1 MSWPKSCGGCESV
14 RPAPDV
20 LSSPSRS
27 GQLDRFAKIAYD
39 AGMPVSSAV
48 KPRVVELFAGVGGFR
63 IGLERSGWK
72 TVWANQWEPSSS
84 VQHAF
89 DCYVTRFPEGE
100 GVCEDIHEV
109 MNEVEAGRRTIP
121 DHELLVG
128 GFPCQDYSVAKT
140 LNQATGIVGKKGV
153 LWWEIYRLLTMKRP
167 RLLFLE
173 NVDRLL
179 KSPTRQRGRDF
190 GVMLTALS
198 NLGYEVEWR
207 VVNAADYGFPQK
219 RRRVL
224 LIGRHVGAVER
235 EPNLAIYQGPLARAL
250 PVSDGPVLSSA
261 ATFEIKGD
269 PAEVSETFG
278 ATKGASPFR
287 NAGYMSQ
294 RKVWTLDLEP
304 AWDGQSMTLGDML
317 EPNADVAEQYFI
329 PADQLLRWEYLK
341 GAKREQR
348 FHKGSNTPYFYVEG
362 PIPYPDR
369 RDWPARTILT
379 GEGGRTPSRFKH
391 LVQVDDGRYRRL
403 TPRELERLNGFPD
416 DWTDTGMSEGRR
428 AFMMGNA
435 LVVGLI
441 ERVGRELMA
450 DVGER
455 HETATIRIEVE
466 EPVAS

>member
-1 MSWPKSCGGCESV
+1 MSMS
-14 RPAPDV
+14 
-20 LSSPSRS
+20 
-27 GQLDRFAKIAYD
+27 
-39 AGMPVSSAV
+39 SSA

-63 IGLERSGWK
+63 IGLERSGWE
-72 TVWANQWEPSSS
+72 TIWANQWEPSTS

-89 DCYVTRFPEGE
+89 DCYVTRFPTGE
-100 GVCEDIHEV
+100 HVCEDLHEV
-109 MNEVEAGRRTIP
+109 MNEAESGRRAIP

-140 LNQATGIVGKKGV
+140 ANQAAGIVGKKGV
-153 LWWEIYRLLTMKRP
+153 LWWEIYRLLMMKRP
-167 RLLFLE
+167 KYLFLE

-179 KSPTRQRGRDF
+179 KSPTKQRGRDF
-190 GVMLTALS
+190 GVMLAALA

-224 LIGRHVGAVER
+224 LIGRYVGMAER
-235 EPNLAIYQGPLARAL
+235 DPNEVLYRGPLARAL
-250 PVSDGPVLSSA
+250 PVEEGPVLSSSP
-261 ATFEIKGD
+261 TFIIGGD
-269 PAEVSETFG
+269 PAEVSESFG
-278 ATKGASPFR
+278 ATKGVSPFR

-294 RKVWTLDLEP
+294 RRVWTLDLEP
-304 AWDGQSMTLGDML
+304 DWAGPRVTLGDIL
-317 EPNADVAEQYFI
+317 EPSSDVPDEYFI
-329 PADQLLRWEYLK
+329 AEDQLPRWKYLK

-348 FHKGSNTPYFYVEG
+348 FHRGSNTPYFYVEG

-369 RDWPARTILT
+369 TDWPARTILT

-391 LVQVDDGRYRRL
+391 LVQLDEGRYRRL

-416 DWTDTGMSEGRR
+416 DWTDTGMPVGRR

-441 ERVGRELMA
+441 ERVGAELMTELTGRQESASIPIDLA
-450 DVGER
+450 DS
-455 HETATIRIEVE
+455 
-466 EPVAS
+466 VAS